1 MDMKKQLFLLVLLP
15 VMLQALPFQ
24 STVVLEKANELFL
37 KKDYPGAAKLY
48 AQFLEEVKPETL
60 KEDLDK
66 KIYQGAKNTQSDLNF
81 LLKMKPLDPLFRK
94 ALNYE
99 VEGALKKSQAE
110 YLAIYQRLEKEKIQ
124 DVIYFD
130 QIIKGNLEEALL
142 ENKREELG
150 KYSYA
155 FLKKLQ
161 DDKARK
167 KTVVFFEFQKDRRI
181 TTDVETLVKN
191 SLINTIQRMGTFTIS
206 RKVYQGPVSKRF
218 EALRAD
224 AVDFVIMGRYSQ
236 GANETIVLNFSIL
249 DPFRGQTLVDVQ
261 VTAAFDMNF
270 FGTIDRIARDLER
283 NLRNYSRFEDFS
295 TIKYVQRNQG
305 GLTRTVTDQ
314 AAAKNL
320 QQFVREKIM
329 ALEIAYL
336 EKLDNDIQNKPNVA
350 AYAAFAQEILSFN
363 TLSYPAKLPFTE
375 RMKNKRQPLKSLAL
389 DHPDFREIREEMK
402 KSLPTKDYGNFYDL
416 FEDGLEH
423 LEDQKKEY
431 AGLAFLWD
439 EIRAEM
445 EKEKAEVDVLVSQL
459 GMRREYR
466 FGLRLAAENYM
477 NFPGD
482 SGNFG
487 ETDQFF
493 LKDDRSFLVGLV
505 YDQRIFGNFWL
516 TTGLG
521 VGRRQSVLQD
531 KFNLIGGDQ
540 ELATGFIYSQLGFK
554 YFILDNLSINN
565 FLQFEGYLSD
575 DEKSNQYA
583 EYESGGPMWFIGAE
597 YYFNLTGS
605 FDLSLGLHAGIPFDN
620 MELKPGS
627 VISFLLPPQS
637 DNRMSKDILV
647 LQFQLTGYYGLDT
660 VNIPEGPSP
669 NQGWWLG
676 ILAGSTLG
684 LRLDDVGTDGKE
696 AHFSSFTPGL
706 AIGYYFNR
714 ALSLNLDT
722 YFVSSTLDED
732 QVRGQIKGI
741 VQTLTIDLEV
751 LRFWR
756 LGLFLQTGIQYGFF
770 YERDLSYFDS
780 VMFQYKDATDDINSA
795 NFSLIPIGLGLSI
808 QLSEHIRFKEY
819 FQFGLDLTGMQY
831 ELIGGLKLE
840 FKI

>member
-66 KIYQGAKNTQSDLNF
+66 KIYQGAKNTRADLDF

-181 TTDVETLVKN
+181 VTDVETLVKN
-191 SLINTIQRMGTFTIS
+191 SLINTIQRMGSFAIS

-329 ALEIAYL
+329 ALEVAYL
-336 EKLDNDIQNKPNVA
+336 EKLDNDIQNKPDVA
-350 AYAAFAQEILSFN
+350 VYAAFAQEILSFN
-363 TLSYPAKLPFTE
+363 KLSYPVKLPFAE
-375 RMKNKRQPLKSLAL
+375 RMKDKHQALKTLAL
-389 DHPDFREIREEMK
+389 AHADFREIREEMK
-402 KSLPTKDYGNFYDL
+402 KSLPTQDYGNFYDL

-423 LEDQKKEY
+423 LEDQKKDY
-431 AGLAFLWD
+431 ASLAFLWD

-445 EKEKAEVDVLVSQL
+445 EKEKAEVDALVAQL

-466 FGLRLAAENYM
+466 FGLRLSAQGYQKALIGDEFDHENPAGYNLEKDAA
-477 NFPGD
+477 FSLGVV
-482 SGNFG
+482 F
-487 ETDQFF
+487 
-493 LKDDRSFLVGLV
+493 
-505 YDQRIFGNFWL
+505 DQRVLGDFWL
-516 TTGLG
+516 TGALGLG
-521 VGRRQSVLQD
+521 RRTAHLSENSFFKESYDITSGYLYID
-531 KFNLIGGDQ
+531 
-540 ELATGFIYSQLGFK
+540 LGFK
-554 YFILDNLSINN
+554 YFIFPSLSFNN
-565 FLQFEGYLSD
+565 ILHFEQYFND
-575 DEKSNQYA
+575 DEQSKAYG
-583 EYESGGPMWFIGAE
+583 EFESEGPMWFVGLE
-597 YYFNLTGS
+597 YYFSLTDKI
-605 FDLSLGLHAGIPFDN
+605 DLSFGAHLGVPFGSLKLGIAD
-620 MELKPGS
+620 
-627 VISFLLPPQS
+627 SFWNPMLPEDREYSRNSTIIQ
-637 DNRMSKDILV
+637 L
-647 LQFQLTGYYGLDT
+647 QLTGYYGLDT
-660 VNIPEGPSP
+660 VNIPEGPSS

-676 ILAGSTLG
+676 ILAGSSLG
-684 LRLDDVGTDGKE
+684 LRIDEVGTDDKE

-706 AIGYYFNR
+706 SIGYYFNR

-732 QVRGQIKGI
+732 DVRGQIKGI
-741 VQTLTIDLEV
+741 VQTLTMDLEI

-770 YERDLSYFDS
+770 YERDLSYKPEMAIDYS
-780 VMFQYKDATDDINSA
+780 DATDDIGFA
-795 NFSLIPIGLGLSI
+795 NFSVIPIGIGLSV
-808 QLSEHIRFKEY
+808 QLSENIRFKEY
-819 FQFGLDLTGMQY
+819 FQFGLELSGMQY
-831 ELIGGLKLE
+831 ELMGGLKLE